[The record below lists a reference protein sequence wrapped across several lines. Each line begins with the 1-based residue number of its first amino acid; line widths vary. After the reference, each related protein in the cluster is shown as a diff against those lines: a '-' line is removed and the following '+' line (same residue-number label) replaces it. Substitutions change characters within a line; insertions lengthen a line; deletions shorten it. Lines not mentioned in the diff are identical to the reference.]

1 MNLHHILLKANLNS
15 NNNNLLT
22 LISREQKILHNLR
35 RVIQELGLDPGYGGG
50 GSKYDEFNAFGSAC
64 DEDGK

>member
-22 LISREQKILHNLR
+22 LISREPKIFHNLLR
-35 RVIQELGLDPGYGGG
+35 FIQVLVLYPGYGGG
-50 GSKYDEFNAFGSAC
+50 GSKYDEFTAFGSAC

>member
-22 LISREQKILHNLR
+22 LISREPKLFHNLLR
-35 RVIQELGLDPGYGGG
+35 FIQVLVLYPGYGGG
-50 GSKYDEFNAFGSAC
+50 GSKYDEFDALGSAR